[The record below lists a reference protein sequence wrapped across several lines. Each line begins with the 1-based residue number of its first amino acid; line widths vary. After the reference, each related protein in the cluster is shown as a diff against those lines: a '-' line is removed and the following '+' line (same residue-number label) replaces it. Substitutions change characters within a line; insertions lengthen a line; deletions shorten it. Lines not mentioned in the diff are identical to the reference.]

1 MVVENIVGIVV
12 IALLV
17 IFLWGIFAKAIK
29 LLFYV
34 GIAIFIL
41 LAINSFFIYQDL
53 MDLKKNFASE
63 PKEVLLVDDNKV
75 LTGLIIEGQNI
86 EILENQDLNRLAKD
100 IEDQNYDGAL
110 GENYKLMVF
119 DISIIENME
128 EKEILGQV
136 LNQDEIMETF
146 ETGTSEEKAS
156 LFSVLLAEDILS
168 QKNPL
173 FFFSEYKEGNIVIYP
188 ETAIFKTV
196 KFIPLNLFKGAAETI
211 LEKSSDTLDK
221 LKNEDIE
228 Q

>member
-63 PKEVLLVDDNKV
+63 PKQVLLVDDNRV
-75 LTGLIIEGQNI
+75 LTGLIIDGQDI
-86 EILENQDLNRLAKD
+86 DVLENSDLNSLAEY
-100 IEDQNYDGAL
+100 IEDQNYEGAL

-119 DISIIENME
+119 DISIVENMG
-128 EKEILGQV
+128 EKEILGQA
-136 LNQDEIMETF
+136 LNQDEIRETF

-173 FFFSEYKEGNIVIYP
+173 FFFSEYKDGNIVVYP

-196 KFIPLNLFKGAAETI
+196 KFIPLDLFKGAAETI
-211 LEKSSDTLDK
+211 LEKSVDK
-221 LKNEDIE
+221 IDMLKNDDAE